1 MGPKGLTAKTTAV
14 SPKGLIVNHRPVAQ
28 VSAYLAQ
35 VHTLM
40 VQVPTQ
46 VAQVPKYGR
55 DLRRE
60 SAPDAILVAQV
71 SHLKWNLLHP
81 SRHLL
86 HPTRHLLHKSTLNV
100 TLLAQV
106 PDAGCAGPETWH
118 F

>member
-1 MGPKGLTAKTTAV
+1 M
-14 SPKGLIVNHRPVAQ
+14 SNHRPVAQ

-35 VHTLM
+35 VHTL
-40 VQVPTQ
+40 

-60 SAPDAILVAQV
+60 SAPGAILVAQV
-71 SHLKWNLLHP
+71 PHLKWNLLHP
-81 SRHLL
+81 SRNQL

-106 PDAGCAGPETWH
+106 PDADGAGPETWH